1 MIFVDVPYGLKLW
14 SEAQLAQKENGM
26 LSKID
31 YAHMKVAEVYADLSY
46 ARRLKVG
53 AIVTK
58 EDRVISIG
66 YNGTPKGWDNNCE
79 DEITEEFQYI
89 IDEGGVEHTGKVNKL
104 KTKPEVIH
112 AEANAIAKLA
122 RSKESGENSTMYITH
137 APCFDCA
144 KLIYTAGIKK
154 VFYHNAYRSTDGI
167 EFLRKCKIEV
177 EQI

>member
-1 MIFVDVPYGLKLW
+1 
-14 SEAQLAQKENGM
+14 M
-26 LSKID
+26 LRKID
-31 YAHMKVAEVYADLSY
+31 YAHMKAAGNYAELSY

-79 DEITEEFQYI
+79 NEIHQLT
-89 IDEGGVEHTGKVNKL
+89 GGVNLV
-104 KTKPEVIH
+104 TKPEVIH

-122 RSKESGENSTMYITH
+122 RSSESGEGAHMYITH

-144 KLIYTAGIKK
+144 KLIYTAGIEK
-154 VFYHNAYRSTDGI
+154 VFYQNAYRNEDGL
-167 EFLRKCKIEV
+167 EFLKKCNIEV
-177 EQI
+177 EKI

>member
-1 MIFVDVPYGLKLW
+1 MPNRV
-14 SEAQLAQKENGM
+14 
-26 LSKID
+26 D
-31 YAHMKVAEVYADLSY
+31 YAHMKAAQTYADLSY

-79 DEITEEFQYI
+79 DEITEEFTCV
-89 IDEGGVEHTGKVNKL
+89 IDEGGVEHTGKSTQL

-154 VFYHNAYRSTDGI
+154 VFFHVPYRSEDGI
-167 EFLRKCKIEV
+167 EFLRKCNIEV
-177 EQI
+177 EQL